1 MPVVTDCPY
10 PKALPIAITPS
21 PTLTLSESPNVA
33 FLIFFNTSDGMSFN
47 FTATTA
53 TSFVESVPLM
63 YPSTESFVL
72 FRQTESLSC
81 LHLQQRD
88 CL

>member
-33 FLIFFNTSDGMSFN
+33 FLIFFNTSYGMSFN

-63 YPSTESFVL
+63 YPSTESFDSVPAN
-72 FRQTESLSC
+72 
-81 LHLQQRD
+81 
-88 CL
+88 

>member
-53 TSFVESVPLM
+53 TSFP
-63 YPSTESFVL
+63 
-72 FRQTESLSC
+72 
-81 LHLQQRD
+81 
-88 CL
+88 

>member
-33 FLIFFNTSDGMSFN
+33 FLIFFNTSDGI
-47 FTATTA
+47 
-53 TSFVESVPLM
+53 L
-63 YPSTESFVL
+63 
-72 FRQTESLSC
+72 
-81 LHLQQRD
+81 LQQLLR
-88 CL
+88 LLLNQFP